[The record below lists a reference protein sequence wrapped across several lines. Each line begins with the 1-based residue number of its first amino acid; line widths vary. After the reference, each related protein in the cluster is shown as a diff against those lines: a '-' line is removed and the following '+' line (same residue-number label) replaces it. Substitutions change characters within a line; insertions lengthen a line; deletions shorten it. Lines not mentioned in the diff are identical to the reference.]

1 MADHGLN
8 LRTAYD
14 MLVQDYVTKAIA
26 DATSPLQAQVV
37 ALTTYRDQLVQQN
50 QGLQAQ
56 HATDLAAIQERNA
69 TIDELGEEVDQLQ
82 ARIAEL
88 EGEQDD
94 TPPPTIFSL
103 DASPAPGSNWAA
115 DAAAKQALF
124 ADAAAPAPA
133 FNIARGVFASPG
145 QTLSWTLSPTAAAFA
160 AQRKGD
166 AILCSKKGSV
176 SLAEMKALFDHP
188 RVRDYALFM
197 FIFNH
202 EIKPAD
208 MSVAAWTAQWNTVH
222 QAYDE
227 SPNKDKIRLVANF
240 NHYQIEHAGFNYKT
254 YLDPISSAI
263 HYYSEDIYNE
273 AWLSSTGYETAA
285 NVLGGFLQRAE
296 AIKQDFGLRSAVV
309 EFGADQVG
317 SDAAGLL
324 KVYKDSSD
332 LFRSAGIAW
341 VGFWADN
348 AKTPV
353 WHTDPAHVVFKYVQE
368 QLRATRGLAARL

>member
-1 MADHGLN
+1 MTD
-8 LRTAYD
+8 LRDA
-14 MLVQDYVTKAIA
+14 LARQLASSQVQNA
-26 DATSPLQAQVV
+26 
-37 ALTTYRDQLVQQN
+37 
-50 QGLQAQ
+50 GLQTALAERDAELAQ
-56 HATDLAAIQERNA
+56 LR
-69 TIDELGEEVDQLQ
+69 

-88 EGEQDD
+88 EAQLENE
-94 TPPPTIFSL
+94 TPPTIFSL

-115 DAAAKQALF
+115 DATAKQALF
-124 ADAAAPAPA
+124 GDAAAPAPA
-133 FNIARGVFASPG
+133 FNIARGIFAAPG
-145 QTLSWTLSPTAAAFA
+145 SVLSWANPAFA

-176 SLAEMKALFDHP
+176 TLAEMKALFDDP

-208 MSVAAWTAQWNTVH
+208 MSVAAWTAQWTIVR

-240 NHYQIEHAGFNYKT
+240 NHYQIEHAGFNYRT
-254 YLDPISSAI
+254 YLDPIASKI

-285 NVLGGFLQRAE
+285 NVLGGFLARA
-296 AIKQDFGLRSAVV
+296 AVVRDTFGLRSAVV
-309 EFGADQVG
+309 EFGADQM
-317 SDAAGLL
+317 AGDVAGML
-324 KVYKDSSD
+324 KVYKDSCD
-332 LFRSAGIAW
+332 LLRAADIAW

-348 AKTPV
+348 AKSPV
-353 WHTDPAHVVFKYVQE
+353 WHTDPSHVVFQYVRS
-368 QLRATRGLAARL
+368 QLQATRGLAARL